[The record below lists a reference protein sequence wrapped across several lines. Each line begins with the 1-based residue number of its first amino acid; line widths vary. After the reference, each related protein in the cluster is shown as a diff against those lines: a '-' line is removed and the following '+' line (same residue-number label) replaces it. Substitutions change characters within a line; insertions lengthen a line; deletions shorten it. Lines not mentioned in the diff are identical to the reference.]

1 MTQSYLRYQSKWL
14 EKKASSASF
23 DNNEVLCSPAS
34 ESYKN
39 NSLIVSVSSNKM
51 ITTNVPD
58 PSEDL
63 MSEAIES
70 HFSSP
75 LATSTPFG
83 RRFMK
88 RNTVE
93 EGNHEEF
100 WTNSFDM
107 ESDHSLC
114 DLSLLDC
121 M

>member
-39 NSLIVSVSSNKM
+39 NSSIVSVSSNKM
-51 ITTNVPD
+51 ITTNVPV
-58 PSEDL
+58 PSED
-63 MSEAIES
+63 
-70 HFSSP
+70 
-75 LATSTPFG
+75 
-83 RRFMK
+83 
-88 RNTVE
+88 TVE